1 MKRRLSAVLLPL
13 ILIACQAPFAFAQ
26 DTTHATTRMAK
37 PQAPKN
43 ARVDSTMA
51 WLAGHWSNGEGADRV
66 EELWLEPRG
75 GAMLGMHR
83 DLRGGKFVFFEFLRI
98 VEDSAGVAYVAQ
110 PKGRAPTRFG
120 LIEQGARRVVF
131 ENAAHDYPQRILY
144 WADEQGRLH
153 ARTEGTTAKGP
164 RAEDWVWTKE
174 R

>member
-1 MKRRLSAVLLPL
+1 MTTRPPVIAALLL
-13 ILIACQAPFAFAQ
+13 ATLTLAAFAH
-26 DTTHATTRMAK
+26 HAPGHAAAK
-37 PQAPKN
+37 SAAG

-75 GAMLGMHR
+75 GSMLGMHR

-98 VEDSAGVAYVAQ
+98 IEDSLGVAYVAQ

-120 LIEQGARRVVF
+120 LIEQGARKVVF

-144 WADEQGRLH
+144 WTDEQGRLH

-164 RAEDWVWTKE
+164 RAEDWVWQKE

>member
-83 DLRGGKFVFFEFLRI
+83 DLRSGKFVFFEFLRI

-120 LIEQGARRVVF
+120 LIEQGARKVVF
-131 ENAAHDYPQRILY
+131 ENTAHDYPQRILY